1 MASVQDSGGGGG
13 LLASLRNTAG
23 TLLATVHSRIA
34 LAGNEL
40 ETERLRLVRSLLLGI
55 AALFCL
61 GLGVLLLVGLVLA
74 LHWESR
80 VLILVLFGAGFL
92 IAGALLLLAMRSS
105 NGRRQ
110 VFEATIAEL
119 EEDLRQLRAATA
131 HDNSPD

>member
-1 MASVQDSGGGGG
+1 M
-13 LLASLRNTAG
+13 RNTAG